1 MDQNLFTRWSLLND
15 LDKEGLY
22 AFVLLQRKVKLRL
35 KRTFLFLNIL
45 FFILLS
51 SSVQAQETLMGATSN
66 GGTQGKGTLFSIRT
80 NAASFAVVRA
90 FSDWGKN
97 PNGNMVRGND
107 GNYYG
112 MTFSGG
118 TFGLGTIFRI
128 TPTGSLTILRHLN
141 SLTDGANPYGSLTLG
156 VDGNF
161 YGLTSSGGTNS
172 YGVIFKITSA
182 GVFTVLRHLS
192 ITADGGNPQ
201 GNLVAGTD
209 GNFYGIT
216 RRGGSSGFGTIFKI
230 TPTGVYT
237 IIKTLINATD
247 GGTCYGSLANSPDGN
262 FYGITSTGGTFSNG
276 TIFKVTPAGIYTV
289 LRHMKF
295 TTDGASNANSLV
307 SSADGFLYG
316 VCYFGGTTG
325 QGTIFKINRTTNA
338 FTVLRNLSSLSDGSN
353 PRASLIVGADGNLY
367 GTNSAGGASNGGT
380 IFKISTI
387 GAFTVL
393 RSLLV
398 ATDGGKPAGAL
409 FRGTDGSYY
418 GMNNDGGSN
427 LYGTIFKISST
438 GTYTVLTRLNGG
450 ITANQPQ
457 ESVAQ
462 GIDFGYYG
470 TTLTGGM
477 NDQGTIFKICGGVYS
492 LLRSFKS
499 TTDGGLPKG
508 SLLQAS
514 DGNFYGVT
522 STGGTSNAGT
532 IFKITPSG
540 TFTVLRNLVGP
551 SDGSV
556 PQGSLIQGTD
566 NFLYGLTSAGGT
578 GGGGTVFKISTAG
591 VFRVIRQLVVATD
604 GANPEGNLIKGA
616 GGADSLLYGMTKS
629 RIFKISQNGIIFT
642 ILRTLNAATDGNL
655 PLGSL
660 VRATDGNF
668 YGTNSSGGNF
678 SNSGTI
684 FKITPAGVY
693 TVLRHLNPTTD
704 GGNPKGNMT
713 QAADGFLYGLTSA
726 GGTNKAGTI
735 FRTSTAGA
743 FSILRHFNLL
753 TDGGNPFGSLIIQT
767 TLPLVANPQSLST
780 TEDLAKAVV
789 LTGSGA
795 TPLTFRVSTNPR
807 NGTFTGTGANWTY
820 TPNANFNGK
829 DSLFFTSNFSCAVS
843 PPAKIVVTVTSVND
857 APVLAAIGNK
867 SVIRGALLTF
877 TATATDADA
886 GQTKAFSLITPP
898 VGATINASTGVFNW
912 TPASA
917 GSFTFKVRVTDNGSP
932 ILFDEEQITVT
943 VAAALIASSTLS
955 ETKRDEDIFLNKAGL
970 YPNPVSDKL
979 MVTIDQPDSRFSGII
994 VNVNGAV
1001 VKRFSAGNIN
1011 DGKLEIEVS
1020 DLSPGTYVVKFNSG
1034 VKRRAM
1040 KFLKL

>member
-22 AFVLLQRKVKLRL
+22 AFILLQRKTKLRL

-51 SSVQAQETLMGATSN
+51 FNVQAQETLMGATSN

-97 PNGNMVRGND
+97 PSGNLVRGND

-118 TFGLGTIFRI
+118 TFGFGTIFRI

-141 SLTDGANPYGSLTLG
+141 SLTDGANPFGSLTLG

-182 GVFTVLRHLS
+182 GVFSVLRHLS

-230 TPTGVYT
+230 TPAGIYT
-237 IIKTLINATD
+237 VIKTLINATD

-289 LRHMKF
+289 LRHMKSA
-295 TTDGASNANSLV
+295 TDGVSNANSLV
-307 SSADGFLYG
+307 SSSDGFLYG
-316 VCYFGGTTG
+316 VCYFGGTFG
-325 QGTIFKINRTTNA
+325 QGTIFKINRTTSA
-338 FTVLRNLSSLSDGSN
+338 FTVLRNMSFLADGSN
-353 PRASLIVGADGNLY
+353 PRASLIVGSDGNLY
-367 GTNSAGGASNGGT
+367 GTNSAGGASGGGT
-380 IFKISTI
+380 IFKISTT
-387 GAFTVL
+387 GTFTVL
-393 RSLLV
+393 RSLVV

-462 GIDFGYYG
+462 GADFGYYG
-470 TTLTGGM
+470 TTLTGGI
-477 NDQGTIFKICGGVYS
+477 NDQGTIFKICGGVYT

-499 TTDGGLPKG
+499 TTDGSLPKG

-532 IFKITPSG
+532 IFRITPSG
-540 TFTVLRNLVGP
+540 TFTVLRNLVGS
-551 SDGSV
+551 SDGSA

-578 GGGGTVFKISTAG
+578 VGGGTVFKISTAG
-591 VFRVIRQLVVATD
+591 VFKVIRQLVVTTD

-642 ILRTLNAATDGNL
+642 VLRTLNAATDGNF

-668 YGTNSSGGNF
+668 YGINSAAGNF

-704 GGNPKGNMT
+704 GGTPKGNMI

-735 FRTSTAGA
+735 FRISTAGV

-753 TDGGNPFGSLIIQT
+753 TDGGNPFGSLIIQK
-767 TLPLVANPQSLST
+767 TLPLVANPQTLST

-789 LTGSGA
+789 LTGSGS
-795 TPLTFRVSTNPR
+795 TPLIFKVSTNPI

-820 TPNANFNGK
+820 TPKANFNGK
-829 DSLFFTSNFSCAVS
+829 DSLFFTSNFSCAAS
-843 PPAKIVVTVTSVND
+843 PPAKILVTITSVND
-857 APVLAAIGNK
+857 APVLATVGNK

-877 TATATDADA
+877 TATATDVDA
-886 GQTKAFSLITPP
+886 GQTKVFSLITPP
-898 VGATINASTGVFNW
+898 VGAAINASTGVFNW

-955 ETKRDEDIFLNKAGL
+955 ETKLGEEIFSNKASL

-979 MVTIDQPDSRFSGII
+979 LVPIDQPYSKFSGII

-1001 VKRFSAGNIN
+1001 VKRLSAGNIN
-1011 DGKLEIEVS
+1011 AGKLEIEVS
-1020 DLSPGTYVVKFNSG
+1020 DLPPGTYVVRLNSG
-1034 VKRRAM
+1034 AKRLAM